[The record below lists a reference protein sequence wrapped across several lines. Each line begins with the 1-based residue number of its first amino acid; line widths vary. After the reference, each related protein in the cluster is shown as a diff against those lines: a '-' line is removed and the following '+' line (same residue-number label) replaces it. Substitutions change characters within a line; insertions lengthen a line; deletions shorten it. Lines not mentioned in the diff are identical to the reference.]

1 MVIDLKVKLGN
12 DCLNAGSTENN
23 TKEQIQQKEGMID
36 IMKTSEFWKQHE
48 HLKTDM
54 VESNFSLWIGKPR
67 IVKMR

>member
-23 TKEQIQQKEGMID
+23 TKEQIQQKEGMIG
-36 IMKTSEFWKQHE
+36 IMKTSEFWKQQA